1 MHPHNFCHP
10 GTNKMFLFILIASIE
25 AKSLRKRVR
34 AKECSMVAFLS
45 VGRIKVSGGG
55 GGGGKSATVKNEVVF
70 NGFTESTSL
79 VQFKSCVL

>member
-1 MHPHNFCHP
+1 M
-10 GTNKMFLFILIASIE
+10 SIE

-34 AKECSMVAFLS
+34 AKECSMVAFLL
-45 VGRIKVSGGG
+45 VGRIKVSGGGGG

>member
-1 MHPHNFCHP
+1 
-10 GTNKMFLFILIASIE
+10 
-25 AKSLRKRVR
+25 
-34 AKECSMVAFLS
+34 MVAFLL
-45 VGRIKVSGGG
+45 VGRIKVSGGGGG